1 MTRRRGAWRTGLAG
15 AFLCGLAL
23 GLAGCTTTNPATG
36 QSEFTPLMTPAQE
49 VRVGAEEHPKI
60 IRRFGGVYDDPE
72 VGGWIAQI
80 GGALAANSELPDLA
94 FTFTVLDT
102 DQVNAFAVPGGYVYI
117 TRGLIALANTEAEI
131 AGVLAHEIGHV
142 TARHTAQRYNRT
154 VAANLLTT
162 VLGAATGSRE
172 VAQVGQFVGAGV
184 LASYSR
190 DQEFEA
196 DILGVR
202 YMTRTG
208 YNPYGQ
214 ADLLSQLQRE
224 RALALA
230 IAGREGA
237 DPTASFFAS
246 HPNTIE
252 RVQRA
257 VAAAGD
263 SGAAANA
270 PYRRDE
276 FLARVDGLIY
286 GGSPD
291 HGYIRGRS
299 FWHPT
304 LRFGFTVPPDFRLV
318 NTPRAVYAKG
328 PGGAQI
334 RFDISK
340 NAGGDPLAYLLDVW
354 GRKLR
359 LREVER
365 ITVNGLPAATGA
377 ADVNTASGRRA
388 LRLIAARS
396 SGGAMFR
403 LMFLTP
409 PDLVYRLREDLQR
422 TTYSLRELGPA
433 EAARLRPRRIRVV
446 TVGAGDTVEALAGRM
461 AVDDFPV
468 ERFRVLNALQAD
480 DRLRAGERV
489 KIVVEEGA

>member
-1 MTRRRGAWRTGLAG
+1 MRRGRRFAALSVVALTTMAVGLTG
-15 AFLCGLAL
+15 CR
-23 GLAGCTTTNPATG
+23 TTNPATG

-49 VRVGAEEHPKI
+49 VQVGAEEHPKI
-60 IRRFGGVYDDPE
+60 IKRFGGVYDDPD
-72 VGGWIAQI
+72 VGGWIAQV
-80 GGALAANSELPDLA
+80 GGGLAANSELPDLA

-102 DQVNAFAVPGGYVYI
+102 DQVNAFAVPGGYIYI

-172 VAQVGQFVGAGV
+172 IAQVGQLVGAGV

-196 DILGVR
+196 DVLGVR
-202 YMTRTG
+202 YMSRTG

-224 RALALA
+224 RELALA
-230 IAGREGA
+230 IAGREGE
-237 DPTASFFAS
+237 DPTANFFAS

-257 VAAAGD
+257 VAAANETG
-263 SGAAANA
+263 AANA

-291 HGYIRGRS
+291 HGYIRGRT
-299 FWHPT
+299 FWHPK
-304 LRFGFTVPPDFRLV
+304 LRFAFTVPPDFRLI

-340 NAGGDPLAYLLDVW
+340 KAGGGDPLAYLTDVW
-354 GRKLR
+354 ARKLL

-377 ADVNTASGRRA
+377 ADVNTRSGRRG
-388 LRLIAARS
+388 LRLIAVRS
-396 SGGAMFR
+396 STGAMFR
-403 LMFLTP
+403 LMFVTP
-409 PDLVYRLREDLQR
+409 PGLEDRLREDLQR
-422 TTYSLRELGPA
+422 TTYSLRELSPA
-433 EAARLRPRRIRVV
+433 EAARLKPRRIRVV
-446 TVGAGDTVEALAGRM
+446 TVGVGDTVETLAQRM
-461 AVDDFPV
+461 TVDDFPV
-468 ERFRVLNALQAD
+468 ERFRVLNALTAD
-480 DRLRAGERV
+480 ARLRVGERV
-489 KIVVEEGA
+489 KIVSE

>member
-1 MTRRRGAWRTGLAG
+1 MMRWRMAFRAGLAG
-15 AFLCGLAL
+15 VLLS

-60 IRRFGGVYDDPE
+60 IKRFGGVYDDPD

-80 GGALAANSELPDLA
+80 GGALVANSELPDLA

-102 DQVNAFAVPGGYVYI
+102 DQINAFAVPGGYVYI

-172 VAQVGQFVGAGV
+172 IAQAGQLVGAGV

-190 DQEFEA
+190 EQEFEA

-202 YMTRTG
+202 YMTRAG

-230 IAGREGA
+230 IAGRDGA

-252 RVQRA
+252 RVRRA
-257 VAAAGD
+257 VAAAD
-263 SGAAANA
+263 VSGAAANA

-291 HGYIRGRS
+291 HGYIRGRT
-299 FWHPT
+299 FWHPK
-304 LRFGFTVPPDFRLV
+304 LRFAFTVPPDFRLI
-318 NTPRAVYAKG
+318 NTPRAVYARG
-328 PGGAQI
+328 PGGARI
-334 RFDISK
+334 RFDISRK
-340 NAGGDPLAYLLDVW
+340 AGGGDPLAYLVDVW
-354 GRKLR
+354 ARDLR
-359 LREVER
+359 LRDVER

-377 ADVNTASGRRA
+377 ADVNTRSGRRG
-388 LRLIAARS
+388 LRLVAARS
-396 SGGAMFR
+396 SAGAMFR
-403 LMFLTP
+403 LMFVTP
-409 PDLVYRLREDLQR
+409 PGLEDRLREDLRR
-422 TTYSLRELGPA
+422 TTYSLRELSPG
-433 EAARLRPRRIRVV
+433 EAARLKPRRIRVV
-446 TVGAGDTVEALAGRM
+446 TVGVGDTVEALARRM

-468 ERFRVLNALQAD
+468 ERFRVLNALQPDA
-480 DRLRAGERV
+480 RPRVGERV
-489 KIVVEEGA
+489 KIVSE

>member
-1 MTRRRGAWRTGLAG
+1 MRRERRFVALSVAALTAMAVGLT
-15 AFLCGLAL
+15 
-23 GLAGCTTTNPATG
+23 GCTTTNPATG

-49 VRVGAEEHPKI
+49 VQVGAEEHPKI
-60 IRRFGGVYDDPE
+60 IKRFGGVYDDPQ
-72 VGGWIAQI
+72 VGGWIAQV

-102 DQVNAFAVPGGYVYI
+102 DQVNAFAVPGGYIYI

-154 VAANLLTT
+154 VAANLITT

-172 VAQVGQFVGAGV
+172 LAQVGQLVGAGV

-196 DILGVR
+196 DVLGVR

-224 RALALA
+224 RQLALA
-230 IAGREGA
+230 IAGREGE
-237 DPTASFFAS
+237 DPTANFFAS
-246 HPNTIE
+246 HPNTVE

-257 VAAAGD
+257 VAAADDAG
-263 SGAAANA
+263 GAANA

-276 FLARVDGLIY
+276 FLAQVNGLIY

-291 HGYIRGRS
+291 HGYIRGRT
-299 FWHPT
+299 FWHPK
-304 LRFGFTVPPDFRLV
+304 LRFAFTVPPDFRLI
-318 NTPRAVYAKG
+318 NTPRAVFAKG

-340 NAGGDPLAYLLDVW
+340 KAGGADPLAYLVDVW
-354 GRKLR
+354 ARNLR

-377 ADVNTASGRRA
+377 ADVNTRAGRRG
-388 LRLIAARS
+388 LRLIAVRS
-396 SGGAMFR
+396 STGAMFR

-409 PDLVYRLREDLQR
+409 PGLEDRLREDLQR
-422 TTYSLRELGPA
+422 TTYSLRELSPG
-433 EAARLRPRRIRVV
+433 EAARLKPRRIRVV
-446 TVGAGDTVEALAGRM
+446 TVGVGDTVESIAQRM

-468 ERFRVLNALQAD
+468 ERFRVLNALPAD
-480 DRLRAGERV
+480 ARLRVGERV
-489 KIVVEEGA
+489 KIVSE

>member
-1 MTRRRGAWRTGLAG
+1 MRPGRRAALRLGLTAVLLAGLAP
-15 AFLCGLAL
+15 GL
-23 GLAGCTTTNPATG
+23 GGCMTTNPATG
-36 QSEFTPLMTPAQE
+36 QEQFTPLMTPAQE
-49 VRVGAEEHPKI
+49 VQVGAEEHPKI
-60 IRRFGGVYDDPE
+60 IKRFGGVYDDPQ

-80 GGALAANSELPDLA
+80 GGALVANSELPDLA

-142 TARHTAQRYNRT
+142 TARHTAQRYNRA
-154 VAANLLTT
+154 VATNLLTT

-172 VAQVGQFVGAGV
+172 IAQVGQLVGAGV

-190 DQEFEA
+190 EQEYEA

-202 YMTRTG
+202 YMTRAG

-224 RALALA
+224 RELALA

-237 DPTASFFAS
+237 DPTADFFAS
-246 HPNTIE
+246 HPNTLE

-257 VAAAGD
+257 VAAAD
-263 SGAAANA
+263 VSGAAANA

-276 FLARVDGLIY
+276 FLAQVNGLIY

-291 HGYIRGRS
+291 HGYIRGRA
-299 FWHPT
+299 FWHPK
-304 LRFGFTVPPDFRLV
+304 LRFAFTVPPDFRLI

-340 NAGGDPLAYLLDVW
+340 KAAGADPLAYLIDVW
-354 GRKLR
+354 ARNLR

-377 ADVNTASGRRA
+377 ADVNTRSGRRG
-388 LRLIAARS
+388 LRLIAVRS
-396 SGGAMFR
+396 STGAMFR

-409 PDLVYRLREDLQR
+409 PGLEDRLREDLQR
-422 TTYSLRELGPA
+422 TTYSLRELSPG
-433 EAARLRPRRIRVV
+433 EAARLKPRRIRVV
-446 TVGAGDTVEALAGRM
+446 TVGVGDTVESIAQRM
-461 AVDDFPV
+461 TVDDFPV
-468 ERFRVLNALQAD
+468 ERFRVLNALQPDAG
-480 DRLRAGERV
+480 LRAGERV
-489 KIVVEEGA
+489 KIVSE